1 MARNV
6 KRWVGV
12 CEYLG
17 RRIDVKEGA
26 TIAVPPDMRGVPMC
40 KWNERK
46 VPFLHPTPG
55 AAVRE
60 ARDHGIEAG
69 HVGAR
74 EVTVERVYTLASER
88 IVS

>member
-6 KRWVGV
+6 KRWIGV

-17 RRIDVKEGA
+17 RRIDLKDGA
-26 TIAVPPDMRGVPMC
+26 TIAVPPEMRGVPMC

-46 VPFLHPTPG
+46 VPVLHPTPG

-60 ARDHGIEAG
+60 AREH
-69 HVGAR
+69 GAR